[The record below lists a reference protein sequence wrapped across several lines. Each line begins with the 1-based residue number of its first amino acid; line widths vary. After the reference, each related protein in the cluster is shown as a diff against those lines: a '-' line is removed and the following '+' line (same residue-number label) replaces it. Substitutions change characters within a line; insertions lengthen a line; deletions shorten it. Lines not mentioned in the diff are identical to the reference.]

1 MLYWLWTIWFYVVA
15 FFCTVNGP
23 HDFGAP
29 ANTPGVVGQT
39 FTRKCDD
46 FGMQQMDNVA
56 TLLLGHMDFQK
67 LVSSVDSSWEKQ
79 TLYGWANM
87 TVLLPD
93 PNSREWK
100 DLGLIRELEENGC
113 NKTNSKKKCPRIRRF
128 LEHHL
133 VDSSLGKE
141 GNKKKTKSGKKIWWE

>member
-39 FTRKCDD
+39 FTRKRDD
-46 FGMQQMDNVA
+46 SGMQQMDNVA

-67 LVSSVDSSWEKQ
+67 ARLQKW
-79 TLYGWANM
+79 THPG
-87 TVLLPD
+87 
-93 PNSREWK
+93 R
-100 DLGLIRELEENGC
+100 
-113 NKTNSKKKCPRIRRF
+113 NKRYMAGQI
-128 LEHHL
+128 
-133 VDSSLGKE
+133 
-141 GNKKKTKSGKKIWWE
+141 